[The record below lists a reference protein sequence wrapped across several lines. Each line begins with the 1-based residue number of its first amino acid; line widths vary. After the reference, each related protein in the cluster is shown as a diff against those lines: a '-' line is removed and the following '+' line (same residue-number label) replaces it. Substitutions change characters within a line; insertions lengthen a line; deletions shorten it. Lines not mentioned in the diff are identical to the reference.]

1 MEKKKNFLL
10 ILLSCFLTV
19 VLLAV
24 AAFFVWETDP
34 KRLSRQGGTLTVP
47 DSETVWIPQTGR
59 KYHGRKICGN
69 MQDPVEI
76 SRKEAE
82 RQGYEP
88 CKLCYRER

>member
-1 MEKKKNFLL
+1 MEKKKVFLL

-34 KRLSRQGGTLTVP
+34 KRLSGQGGTLTVP
-47 DSETVWIPQTGR
+47 DSETVWISQTGR
-59 KYHGRKICGN
+59 KYHGGKTCGN
-69 MQDPVEI
+69 MQDPVQI